1 MILNLCLIESHKWIE
16 EPQQFESNEHQN
28 QTRSSLPLIFRFPH
42 FTLCATLCSFLNVWN
57 WISPFAIVTWKTER
71 TVNSWKSGKTEN
83 EKGFK
88 IGSIWPVQSALWE
101 QGIVG
106 IVWGACSC
114 WALWQ
119 TKFHSSWKTFK
130 QLDRVKQFPPPHCP
144 PTQRQT
150 LCHYS
155 QALWTRDWNWVK
167 RKQKTPFVCSAFS
180 FSHQTFQGN
189 FN

>member
-1 MILNLCLIESHKWIE
+1 MILNSRLIESHKLIE
-16 EPQQFESNEHQN
+16 ETQLFESNEHWN
-28 QTRSSLPLIFRFPH
+28 PTRSSLPFIFRFPY
-42 FTLCATLCSFLNVWN
+42 FTLWATLCSFLNV

-71 TVNSWKSGKTEN
+71 TVNSWNSGKTET

-119 TKFHSSWKTFK
+119 AKFHSSWKTQK
-130 QLDRVKQFPPPHCP
+130 ERRLSSSTGYNNSLH
-144 PTQRQT
+144 PTAPQHREKPSVIIHR
-150 LCHYS
+150 LCG
-155 QALWTRDWNWVK
+155 LGIETEWKGNK
-167 RKQKTPFVCSAFS
+167 RHQKRN
-180 FSHQTFQGN
+180 HQTFQGN